1 VLSFYK
7 LLNLNIGS
15 RYALKTHYSII
26 EHILFVLGALV
37 LSSGMGRLTGSLDY
51 NSLIQNKY
59 VAIIFIVIGVSV
71 MSIYISK
78 SRKQK

>member
-1 VLSFYK
+1 M
-7 LLNLNIGS
+7 
-15 RYALKTHYSII
+15 KTHYSII